1 METTNR
7 GAVVVGTLLIGTGVL
22 FLLVNLLPGIDLARL
37 WPGIFIAVAIALL
50 LPPWILPSHRNA
62 LAALLL
68 PGTILL
74 VLGAI
79 FAYQVTTNDWESWS
93 YVWALIPGS
102 VGAGLWAAAR
112 AGYWGSGASTVGL
125 WLVGGSLVAFVI
137 FAAFL
142 GGDSPLARGAPLAL
156 IALGLVITASSL
168 VRPQRK

>member
-1 METTNR
+1 MDTTNR
-7 GAVVVGTLLIGTGVL
+7 GAIVVGTLLIGTGL
-22 FLLVNLLPGIDLARL
+22 IFLLVNLLPGVDLTQL
-37 WPGIFIAVAIALL
+37 WPGIFLAVALAML

-62 LAALLL
+62 LAALLI
-68 PGTILL
+68 PGTIML

-79 FAYQVTTNDWESWS
+79 FAYQMVTDDWESWA

-125 WLVGGSLVAFVI
+125 WLLGGGLVAFVI

-142 GGDSPLARGAPLAL
+142 GGDSPLAKGAPLAL
-156 IALGLVITASSL
+156 IALGFVILLSSL
-168 VRPQRK
+168 VRPQRS

>member
-7 GAVVVGTLLIGTGVL
+7 GAVVVGILLIGTGIL
-22 FLLVNLLPGIDLARL
+22 FLLVNLLPGVNLAEL
-37 WPGIFIAVAIALL
+37 WPGIFIAVAIAML
-50 LPPWILPSHRNA
+50 LPAWILPSHRNA

-79 FAYQVTTNDWESWS
+79 LSYQVVTDDWESWT
-93 YVWALIPGS
+93 YAWALIPAS

-125 WLVGGSLVAFVI
+125 WLLGGGLVAFVI

-142 GGDSPLARGAPLAL
+142 GGESVLARGAPVAL
-156 IALGLVITASSL
+156 IALGVVITASSL
-168 VRPQRK
+168 VRAGPR